1 MFSISLG
8 TAVIPRRYRSC
19 TRELHLRLFRSHGN
33 RWGATDL
40 ASTMSTLIGFYWT
53 ILSMYEISLQKKAC
67 VQFKLTTS
75 KMSFIAAYIRITS
88 SLYHL
93 EKSLYCNIDA
103 ISINNDLLSH
113 CDRTVKY
120 YHRVE
125 IRLPQW
131 DFIQERTELKPS
143 FILKIKLLES
153 ILLLINLSKKR

>member
-1 MFSISLG
+1 
-8 TAVIPRRYRSC
+8 
-19 TRELHLRLFRSHGN
+19 
-33 RWGATDL
+33 
-40 ASTMSTLIGFYWT
+40 
-53 ILSMYEISLQKKAC
+53 MYEISLQKKAC

-103 ISINNDLLSH
+103 VSINNYLLSH

-125 IRLPQW
+125 IRLPQ
-131 DFIQERTELKPS
+131 
-143 FILKIKLLES
+143 
-153 ILLLINLSKKR
+153 